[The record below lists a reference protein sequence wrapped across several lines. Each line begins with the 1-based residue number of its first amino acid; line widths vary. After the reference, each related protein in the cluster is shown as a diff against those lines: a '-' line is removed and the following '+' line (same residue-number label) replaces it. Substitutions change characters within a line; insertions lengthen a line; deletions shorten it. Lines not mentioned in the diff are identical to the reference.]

1 VKASTLQDY
10 RARLIRVFVH
20 IQRHLDGPLALDDLA
35 GLAGFSPFHFHRVF
49 RGMTG
54 ESVQAHIR
62 RLRLERAAQRL
73 KHGGR
78 SILEI
83 ALEAGYDSHEAFT
96 RAFKAATSLAPSS
109 YRVHYREDGEV
120 DDFAPRSG
128 GEEMKVRCV
137 KHRPVEVAFV
147 RHVGPYREC
156 GRAWETLVPWLG
168 KEGWQPHGRHHE
180 IYLSDPRRVEPE
192 RLKTILRRP
201 VKRA

>member
-83 ALEAGYDSHEAFT
+83 ALDAGYDSHEAFT
-96 RAFKAATSLAPSS
+96 RAFKAA
-109 YRVHYREDGEV
+109 
-120 DDFAPRSG
+120 
-128 GEEMKVRCV
+128 
-137 KHRPVEVAFV
+137 
-147 RHVGPYREC
+147 
-156 GRAWETLVPWLG
+156 AW
-168 KEGWQPHGRHHE
+168 
-180 IYLSDPRRVEPE
+180 PRRATACITG
-192 RLKTILRRP
+192 RTARSMTSRRARE
-201 VKRA
+201 VRR